1 MVADPPVTSDLPF
14 RALVSYKTFLA
25 NSGVWGLRDLRG
37 WGWSITTQ
45 LLLAKKD
52 VMAVSYSWT
61 TPYDEQPA
69 AGIRLP
75 GPYRDRGLSDDG
87 TDRRC
92 AGVDNG
98 RL

>member
-14 RALVSYKTFLA
+14 RALVSYRTFLE

-37 WGWSITTQ
+37 WGGRSPDSCCSQ
-45 LLLAKKD
+45 KKD

-61 TPYDEQPA
+61 TPYDEQLA